1 MTYDSISSLHELVCS
16 RLYITGYEHQL
27 SHIKRCGEL
36 MLMDPKFKERFVSD
50 SERALREASL
60 DVNPVEARS
69 IFIDGVKS
77 MGCSSLSEVGRLYL
91 MFCQDSST
99 YVPATRSWHSR
110 NRILDSWRQAQISRC
125 NVELGRAG
133 QKLAH
138 LPLAFELSTG
148 CSVGCWFC
156 GLSVDRLSGV
166 FRYTDINAVLWKQC
180 LRYMHMFLGED
191 AEAPICY
198 YATESLDNHDLS
210 LFLRDCFLE
219 FQGVPQFTTAV
230 PTRDPEC
237 SKLVLRELRELQ
249 LTLHRFSILS
259 INEFQKVMEMFSP
272 EELLDVIL
280 MPRFPECPKAKLIET
295 GKAYGK
301 IERALPVGT
310 IACVSG
316 FVVNMDSKT
325 VRLVTPTR
333 ACEKFPNGE
342 IILGIQEFDDADDL
356 GKKVNEL
363 LQALD

>member
-1 MTYDSISSLHELVCS
+1 MTYDGISTLHELVCS
-16 RLYITGYEHQL
+16 RLYISGYEHQL

-36 MLMDPKFKERFVSD
+36 ILMDPKFKERFVLNSK
-50 SERALREASL
+50 RALIEASL
-60 DVNPVEARS
+60 DVDPADVRS

-77 MGCSSLSEVGRLYL
+77 IDCSSLSEVGRLYL

-110 NRILDSWRQAQISRC
+110 NRILDNWRQAQISRC

-156 GLSVDRLSGV
+156 GLSADRLTGV

-180 LRYMHMFLGED
+180 LQHMHMFLGED

-198 YATESLDNHDLS
+198 YATEPLDNHDLS

-230 PTRDPEC
+230 PSRDPEC
-237 SKLVLRELRELQ
+237 TKLVLRELRKLQ
-249 LTLHRFSILS
+249 LTLHRFSISS

-280 MPRFPECPKAKLIET
+280 MPRFSECPKTKLIET
-295 GKAYGK
+295 GKIYGK
-301 IERALPVGT
+301 MKRMIPAGT

-316 FVVNMDSKT
+316 FVVNMESKT
-325 VRLVTPTR
+325 VRLVTPTC
-333 ACEKFPNGE
+333 ACERFPNGE
-342 IILGIQEFDDADDL
+342 IIVGIQEFDDADDL
-356 GKKVNEL
+356 EKKANEL
-363 LQALD
+363 LHVLN

>member
-1 MTYDSISSLHELVCS
+1 
-16 RLYITGYEHQL
+16 
-27 SHIKRCGEL
+27 
-36 MLMDPKFKERFVSD
+36 MDPKFKERFVLNSK
-50 SERALREASL
+50 RALIEASL
-60 DVNPVEARS
+60 DVDPADVRS

-77 MGCSSLSEVGRLYL
+77 IDCSSLSEVGRLYL
-91 MFCQDSST
+91 MFCQDSRT

-110 NRILDSWRQAQISRC
+110 NRILDNCRQAQISRC

-156 GLSVDRLSGV
+156 GLSADRLTGV

-180 LRYMHMFLGED
+180 LQHMHMFLGED

-198 YATESLDNHDLS
+198 YATEPLDNHDLS

-230 PTRDPEC
+230 PSRDPEC
-237 SKLVLRELRELQ
+237 TKLVLRELRKLQ
-249 LTLHRFSILS
+249 LTLHRFSISS

-280 MPRFPECPKAKLIET
+280 MPRFSECPKTKLIET
-295 GKAYGK
+295 GKIYGK
-301 IERALPVGT
+301 MKRMIPAGT

-316 FVVNMDSKT
+316 FVVNMESKT
-325 VRLVTPTR
+325 VRLVTPTC
-333 ACEKFPNGE
+333 ACERFPNGE
-342 IILGIQEFDDADDL
+342 IIVGIQEFDDADDL
-356 GKKVNEL
+356 EKKANEL
-363 LQALD
+363 LHVLN